1 MGAVGAVAL
10 ERNNLRKMRRQL
22 GEPADLSPSSTA
34 QELSL
39 ESKYDCRSNA
49 IWAQRNGTYEDA
61 SLEGRVRRLL
71 AL

>member
-1 MGAVGAVAL
+1 MS
-10 ERNNLRKMRRQL
+10 QL
-22 GEPADLSPSSTA
+22 ISPLQVPLKSCPLSRS
-34 QELSL
+34 
-39 ESKYDCRSNA
+39 RSNA